1 MRIIH
6 GLGRAIFGG
15 FFLYNGIN
23 HLRNTEALGGYAAA
37 KQVDYPHLSVQASGI
52 LMTAAGAALVLGF
65 APRLG
70 ALGVAGFLA
79 AASPKMHDFWN
90 MEDPGHRQ
98 GEMIHFSKNMALLG
112 AAIALAG
119 LATREREDL
128 ES

>member
-6 GLGRAIFGG
+6 ALGRAIFGG

-23 HLRNTEALGGYAAA
+23 HLKNTEALEGYAAA
-37 KQVDYPHLSVQASGI
+37 KQVQYPHLSVQGSGI
-52 LMTAAGAALVLGF
+52 LMTLSGAAMVLGL

-90 MEDPGHRQ
+90 AEDPGQRQ
-98 GEMIHFSKNMALLG
+98 ADLIHFAKNIALLG
-112 AAIALAG
+112 AAIALMG
-119 LATREREDL
+119 LEPKGSE
-128 ES
+128 E

>member
-23 HLRNTEALGGYAAA
+23 HLRNSEALEGYAAA
-37 KQVDYPHLSVQASGI
+37 KQVDNPRLSVQASGI
-52 LMTAAGAALVLGF
+52 LMTAAGAALVLGL

-90 MEDPGHRQ
+90 VEDPAQRQ
-98 GEMIHFSKNMALLG
+98 GEMIHFSKNIALLG
-112 AAIALAG
+112 AAIALMG
-119 LATREREDL
+119 LAGEKEQ
-128 ES
+128 E

>member
-23 HLRNTEALGGYAAA
+23 HLRHPEALEGYAAA
-37 KQVDYPHLSVQASGI
+37 KQVEYPHLSVKGSGI
-52 LMTAAGAALVLGF
+52 LMTAAGAALLLGI

-90 MEDPGHRQ
+90 VEDPGQRQ
-98 GEMIHFSKNMALLG
+98 GEMIQFAKNMALLG

-119 LATREREDL
+119 LPSRECED
-128 ES
+128 

>member
-23 HLRNTEALGGYAAA
+23 PLTHTEALEGYAAA
-37 KQVDYPHLSVQASGI
+37 KQVENPHLSVKGSGI
-52 LMTAAGAALVLGF
+52 LLTAAGAALALGI

-70 ALGVAGFLA
+70 ALGVIGFLA

-90 MEDPGHRQ
+90 VEDPGQRQ

-119 LATREREDL
+119 LPDRKSED
-128 ES
+128 

>member
-23 HLRNTEALGGYAAA
+23 HLRNTEALAGYAAA
-37 KQVDYPHLSVQASGI
+37 KQVENPHLSVQASGV
-52 LMTAAGAALVLGF
+52 LMTVAGTALVLGIE
-65 APRLG
+65 PRLG

-79 AASPKMHDFWN
+79 AVSPLMHDFWN
-90 MEDPGHRQ
+90 VEDPTQRQ

-112 AAIALAG
+112 AAVALMG
-119 LATREREDL
+119 LGSEKDE
-128 ES
+128 E

>member
-23 HLRNTEALGGYAAA
+23 HLRNVEALEGYAAA
-37 KQVDYPHLSVQASGI
+37 KQVEYPHLTVQGSGI
-52 LMTAAGAALVLGF
+52 LMTAAGAALVLGLS
-65 APRLG
+65 PRLG

-90 MEDPGHRQ
+90 VEDPGQRQ
-98 GEMIHFSKNMALLG
+98 SEMIQFSKNIALLG

-119 LATREREDL
+119 LEPKHREQ
-128 ES
+128 

>member
-23 HLRNTEALGGYAAA
+23 HLKNSEALEGYAAD
-37 KQVDYPHLSVQASGI
+37 KQGDNPQLSIKASGI
-52 LMTAAGAALVLGF
+52 LMTASGAALVLGL

-70 ALGVAGFLA
+70 ALGAAAFLA
-79 AASPKMHDFWN
+79 AVSRKMQDFWN

-98 GEMIHFSKNMALLG
+98 SDMVHFSKNMALLG

-119 LATREREDL
+119 LGSKENE
-128 ES
+128 E

>member
-23 HLRNTEALGGYAAA
+23 HLRNVEALEGYAAA
-37 KQVDYPHLSVQASGI
+37 KQVEYPHLTVQGSGI
-52 LMTAAGAALVLGF
+52 LMTAAGAALVLGLS
-65 APRLG
+65 PRLG

-90 MEDPGHRQ
+90 VEDPGQRQ
-98 GEMIHFSKNMALLG
+98 SEMIQFSKNIALLG

-119 LATREREDL
+119 LEPKHSE
-128 ES
+128 

>member
-23 HLRNTEALGGYAAA
+23 HLRNPEPLEGYAAA
-37 KQVDYPHLSVQASGI
+37 KQVDNPHLSVQGSGI
-52 LMTAAGAALVLGF
+52 LMTVAGAALVLVLS
-65 APRLG
+65 PRLG

-90 MEDPGHRQ
+90 VQDPAQRQ
-98 GEMIHFSKNMALLG
+98 SDMIQFSKNMALLG

-119 LATREREDL
+119 LERKDTE
-128 ES
+128 EA

>member
-23 HLRNTEALGGYAAA
+23 HLKNAEALAGYAAA
-37 KQVDYPHLSVQASGI
+37 KQVENPLLSVKASGV
-52 LMTAAGAALVLGF
+52 LMTAAGAALALGL

-90 MEDPGHRQ
+90 VEDPGQRQ
-98 GEMIHFSKNMALLG
+98 SEMIQFSKNMALLG
-112 AAIALAG
+112 AAIALLG
-119 LATREREDL
+119 LDSKQEDDG
-128 ES
+128 

>member
-23 HLRNTEALGGYAAA
+23 HLTHAEALEGYAAA
-37 KQVDYPHLSVQASGI
+37 KQVENPHLSVKASGI
-52 LMTAAGAALVLGF
+52 LLTAAGAALLLGI

-70 ALGVAGFLA
+70 ALGVIGFLS

-90 MEDPGHRQ
+90 VEDPGQRQ

-119 LATREREDL
+119 LAPRERED
-128 ES
+128 

>member
-23 HLRNTEALGGYAAA
+23 HLKNSEALEGYAAA
-37 KQVDYPHLSVQASGI
+37 KQVDNPQFSIKASGI
-52 LMTAAGAALVLGF
+52 LMTAAGAALVLGL

-70 ALGVAGFLA
+70 ALGAAAFLA
-79 AASPKMHDFWN
+79 AVSPKMHDFWN
-90 MEDPGHRQ
+90 MEDPGQRQ
-98 GEMIHFSKNMALLG
+98 SDMVHFSKNMALLG

-119 LATREREDL
+119 LGSKENE
-128 ES
+128 E

>member
-23 HLRNTEALGGYAAA
+23 HLKNPEPLEGYAAA
-37 KQVDYPHLSVQASGI
+37 KGVGNPHLSVQGSGI
-52 LMTAAGAALVLGF
+52 LMSVAGAALLLGI

-70 ALGVAGFLA
+70 ALGAAGFLA
-79 AASPKMHDFWN
+79 AVSPQMHDFWN
-90 MEDPGHRQ
+90 VEDPGQRQ

-119 LATREREDL
+119 VADRERED
-128 ES
+128 

>member
-23 HLRNTEALGGYAAA
+23 HLTNTEALEGYAAA
-37 KQVDYPHLSVQASGI
+37 KHVDYPHLSVKGSGI
-52 LMTAAGAALVLGF
+52 LMTIAGAALMLGF

-90 MEDPGHRQ
+90 IEDPGQRQ
-98 GEMIHFSKNMALLG
+98 ADMIQFSKNMALLG
-112 AAIALAG
+112 AAIALMG
-119 LATREREDL
+119 LSSGKDDD
-128 ES
+128 

>member
-1 MRIIH
+1 MRIVH

-23 HLRNTEALGGYAAA
+23 HLKNAEALEGYAAA
-37 KQVDYPHLSVQASGI
+37 KQVEYPHLSVKASGI
-52 LMTAAGAALVLGF
+52 LMTAAGAALVLGL

-90 MEDPGHRQ
+90 VEDPGQRQ
-98 GEMIHFSKNMALLG
+98 GEMINFSKNIALLG
-112 AAIALAG
+112 AALALMG
-119 LATREREDL
+119 LDAK
-128 ES
+128 ESEG